1 MFISNPNQ
9 KSVRQDEVIE
19 SVEAAP
25 PRPVTRWLMVFWVII
40 LIKCAVVGWIYSTAT
55 TPPPIGA
62 AWVIIPTLIFAGL
75 VSVILARRR
84 V

>member
-9 KSVRQDEVIE
+9 KSVRVDEVVE

-25 PRPVTRWLMVFWVII
+25 PRPVARWLMAFWVII
-40 LIKCAVVGWIYSTAT
+40 LIKCAVVGWIYSSAEA
-55 TPPPIGA
+55 PPAIGA
-62 AWVIIPTLIFAGL
+62 AWVILPTLIFAGL